1 MQYIPQLYVKLK
13 GWNPPPVS
21 LAIGEEITQ
30 FEKKMKK
37 AVTLKNGRGRDF
49 TTLTHSQKKTLSTL
63 KHLNEFVIMPS
74 DKNLGPTIMNHDD
87 YITQVLKEHLLT
99 QAYQYLDPTTAHY
112 RINETK
118 NLLLESYERHKH
130 LLSRAETEYFQ
141 QNFKEHHRLPIFYG
155 MPKVHKS
162 PIT

>member
-1 MQYIPQLYVKLK
+1 
-13 GWNPPPVS
+13 
-21 LAIGEEITQ
+21 
-30 FEKKMKK
+30 MKN
-37 AVTLKNGRGRDF
+37 AVTRKNNRGRDF

-118 NLLLESYERHKH
+118 NLLLES
-130 LLSRAETEYFQ
+130 
-141 QNFKEHHRLPIFYG
+141 
-155 MPKVHKS
+155 
-162 PIT
+162 